1 MENNT
6 RKYEEFR
13 KRYPEFIYHSYE
25 MEEQGD
31 FLQVT
36 YHFEIPGLAEFSPA
50 WTFPRPRAAEGNV
63 PEQGKLK
70 GNTDRLL
77 EKMVFSLGMTELVSY
92 WKITCSPLVKVK
104 AGSLTGE
111 QIQWW
116 KDLYFHGLGEFF
128 YVNGIR
134 EAEISGFMEIQA
146 EAAAGES
153 AGEENRAEECLAG
166 KVMMGDG
173 LTGNTLTEEC
183 LTGQTSVE
191 KTSPAPSQTPVLV
204 PIGGGK
210 DSAVTLELLK
220 EAGQR
225 VMGYI
230 INPRGATLQTAEK
243 AGLSESQ
250 VICVRRTLDKNMLEL
265 NKQGFLNGH
274 TPFSAIVAFSS
285 LIAARL
291 YGLSWVAL
299 SNESSANEST
309 VAGSMVNHQY
319 SKSFRFEKDFHDYA
333 ARYLPGS
340 AYYFSLLRPL
350 SEFQIARYFAGCRQ
364 YHPVFRSCN
373 AGSKTDSWCGHCPK
387 CLFVYLI
394 LSPFLDPEEV
404 REIFG
409 RDMLEDESLRDTLEK
424 LTGIQEEKPFE
435 CVGSRSEINT
445 AIVIAIKNRERKGEK
460 LPLLLEYYKSTG
472 LYERYAAE
480 GDHYSE
486 YFDEENLVPKE
497 WLALV
502 KERCVRKENEREDD
516 AD

>member
-36 YHFEIPGLAEFSPA
+36 YHFEILGLAEFSPA

-146 EAAAGES
+146 EGA
-153 AGEENRAEECLAG
+153 AEETAAD
-166 KVMMGDG
+166 KSQA
-173 LTGNTLTEEC
+173 EE
-183 LTGQTSVE
+183 TAAMSAQV
-191 KTSPAPSQTPVLV
+191 PVLV

-480 GDHYSE
+480 RDHYSE

>member
-146 EAAAGES
+146 EGE
-153 AGEENRAEECLAG
+153 AEETAAD
-166 KVMMGDG
+166 KSQA
-173 LTGNTLTEEC
+173 EE
-183 LTGQTSVE
+183 TAAMSAQV
-191 KTSPAPSQTPVLV
+191 PVLV

-250 VICVRRTLDKNMLEL
+250 VISVRRTLDKNMLEL

-319 SKSFRFEKDFHDYA
+319 SKSFEFEKDFHQYA
-333 ARYLPGS
+333 GRYLPGS